1 MAVDVDGDVLEAAQF
16 AHDPGDADPG
26 GVLEVVGDG
35 QGGVTGAGG
44 DEARASGLLLAG
56 DDNFT
61 MGDAPFLGGTFGG
74 QFLTT
79 LGAVDRKSVV

>member
-56 DDNFT
+56 DD
-61 MGDAPFLGGTFGG
+61 GPGPVLLGVQGP
-74 QFLTT
+74 
-79 LGAVDRKSVV
+79 VVPGRRYKANLFFCCKK

>member
-35 QGGVTGAGG
+35 QGGVTGAGS
-44 DEARASGLLLAG
+44 DEARASSREIGRASCRER
-56 DDNFT
+56 
-61 MGDAPFLGGTFGG
+61 
-74 QFLTT
+74 
-79 LGAVDRKSVV
+79 V